1 MLAVVA
7 MLATY
12 LPVRRAARR
21 SARRDPDGVSVS
33 TLALDT
39 VQPVTSTRGSR
50 HMRLSVLLASGVT
63 AASVAPLAGSP
74 VPTIAYTVRVDSAHP
89 ETIDVTMRLSGAS
102 ARLRLAMKVHQ
113 EYDAQFWRYLEFGRV
128 SGTANDQVASVT
140 RRDTTLWELS
150 LPGGRGEVHY
160 TLRLPAAP
168 PRRDSWRT
176 TARADGALLNSPDV
190 FLYLPDFTQVP
201 STVDL
206 VVPASWRV
214 TTSLDADRRPARLHA
229 PDAATL
235 LDAPIL
241 LGALRQW
248 SFDDRDTHFTI
259 AYWPLPTSTPFDTV
273 ALVQG
278 IRRLSHAALDLFG
291 SMPSRR
297 YAFLIQDGAEDA
309 LEHRSSVAIGMPSA
323 DLARNPRSHMFELA
337 HEFVHTWNLVAIHPD
352 SYGELAN
359 HKAPPT
365 RGLWWGEGV
374 TLHVAD
380 VLLRR
385 GGVYDSTNSR
395 AGHIAGLL
403 SRYYGAPWLR
413 RVSPEAASLAFGENM
428 TTNPNATGSYYLQG
442 ELIANAIDAAI
453 RDSTHDG
460 RGLDDVLR
468 ALYARS
474 RSKHGITDG
483 EWRATA
489 DSVCSCHLA
498 QLFVTQ
504 VSATGPIDLAPAMA
518 RIGYRIIV
526 DTIPSVDDAGNP
538 VPDARLNVVTGDST
552 VTLIVSYENGSW
564 AKAGL
569 RTGDILTNLSGVRVR
584 GFSDFVGQLRR
595 FRIGDVVPV
604 DVQRARQPLHF
615 DVTIAGFDRPRAR
628 IVDASA
634 PTAAQLARRARWLSG
649 W

>member
-1 MLAVVA
+1 
-7 MLATY
+7 
-12 LPVRRAARR
+12 
-21 SARRDPDGVSVS
+21 
-33 TLALDT
+33 
-39 VQPVTSTRGSR
+39 
-50 HMRLSVLLASGVT
+50 MRLSVLLASGV
-63 AASVAPLAGSP
+63 AAVSVAPPGRSP

-89 ETIDVTMRLSGAS
+89 ETIAVTMRLSGAS
-102 ARLRLAMKVHQ
+102 ERLRLAMKVHQ

-128 SGTANDQVASVT
+128 TGSANDQGASVT
-140 RRDTTLWELS
+140 RRDTTLWELA

-160 TLRLPAAP
+160 TLRLPAEPA
-168 PRRDSWRT
+168 RRDSWRT
-176 TARADGALLNSPDV
+176 TVRADGALLNSPDV
-190 FLYLPDFTQVP
+190 FLYLPELTQLP

-206 VVPASWRV
+206 IVPASWRV
-214 TTSLDADRRPARLHA
+214 ATALDADRRPTRLRA

-248 SFDDRDTHFTI
+248 SFDDRDAHFTVS
-259 AYWPLPTSTPFDTV
+259 YWPLPTPVPFDTA

-291 SMPSRR
+291 SMPTRR
-297 YAFLIQDGAEDA
+297 YDFLIQDGAGDA
-309 LEHRSSVAIGMPSA
+309 LEHRSSVATGMASA
-323 DLARNPRSHMFELA
+323 DLARDPRSHMFELA

-352 SYGELAN
+352 TYGELAN

-374 TLHVAD
+374 TLHFAD

-395 AGHIAGLL
+395 AEHIAGLL

-413 RVSPEAASLAFGENM
+413 RVSPEAASLAFGENL
-428 TTNPNATGSYYLQG
+428 TTNPNATGGYYLQG

-453 RDSTHDG
+453 RDSTDDR

-474 RSKHGITDG
+474 RTTHGITDG

-489 DSVCSCHLA
+489 DSVCGCRLV
-498 QLFVTQ
+498 QLFAAQ
-504 VSATGPIDLAPAMA
+504 VSATGPIDLSRAMA
-518 RIGYRIIV
+518 RIGYRIVV
-526 DTIPSVDDAGNP
+526 DTIPSVDNAGNP
-538 VPDARLNVVTGDST
+538 VPDARLNMIPGDSA
-552 VTLIVSYENGSW
+552 VTLIVSYESSSW

-569 RTGDILTNLSGVRVR
+569 RTGDILTNLNGVRVR
-584 GFSDFVGQLRR
+584 GFPDFIAQLRR

-604 DVQRARQPLHF
+604 DVQRAGQPLHF

-628 IVDASA
+628 IIDAPA
-634 PTAAQLARRARWLSG
+634 PTAAQLARRARWRLG